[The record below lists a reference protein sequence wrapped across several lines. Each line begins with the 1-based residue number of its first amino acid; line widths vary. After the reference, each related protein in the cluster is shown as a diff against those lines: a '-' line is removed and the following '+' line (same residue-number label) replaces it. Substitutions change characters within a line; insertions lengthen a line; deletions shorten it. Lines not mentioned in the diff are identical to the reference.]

1 MNAKILDGESI
12 FPNNFVLV
20 RVQPLR
26 IWGNQYRENEKA
38 EAIYAKGMVFRITFE
53 KNEQSELVWTAEVC
67 VSQPLCKPDGTVVN
81 YTSRIVDLPPQN
93 ILRLLNSA
101 EIEEFQRETSLL

>member
-1 MNAKILDGESI
+1 MNAKILDGELI

-38 EAIYAKGMVFRITFE
+38 EAVYAKGTVFRITFE
-53 KNEQSELVWTAEVC
+53 KNGWGELAWTAEVC
-67 VSQPLCKPDGTVVN
+67 VSQPLCKTDGTVVN
-81 YTSRIVDLPPQN
+81 HISRIIDLPPQN
-93 ILRLLNSA
+93 ILRLLNPA
-101 EIEEFQRETSLL
+101 EIEEFQKEASLI